1 MLESWR
7 AVPPPSVDDAN
18 WVAAS
23 PPRWERPSPFAWLA
37 TAVLLAFLLHGLWAS
52 ELSPERLNGAIP
64 RLGRFLSQA
73 FPPDLTR
80 LPQVAQ
86 ATVETFEMA
95 LLGTAIGAVLSLPL
109 SLLAARNTTPNLV
122 TYGLSRSV
130 IAFMRAVP
138 DLVWGL
144 IFIVTVG
151 LGPAAGILAIAVD
164 TIGFCGRFFA
174 ERVEEIEPGP
184 LEALRST
191 GATEPAVIAGAIV
204 PAAMPSF
211 VATTLFSLEGATRS
225 AVVLGLV
232 GAGGIG
238 IELAT
243 SMTLLR
249 YDEAATIIVLI
260 FLVVIAVERFSAAIR
275 RRLI

>member
-1 MLESWR
+1 MVETGHPATPATGNDQSR
-7 AVPPPSVDDAN
+7 ANLP
-18 WVAAS
+18 
-23 PPRWERPSPFAWLA
+23 PPRWERRSPFTWLA
-37 TAVLLAFLLHGLWAS
+37 AVILLAFLLHGVWSSGLT
-52 ELSPERLNGAIP
+52 PERLNGAVP

-73 FPPDLTR
+73 IPPDLSR
-80 LPQVAQ
+80 LPQVLE

-95 LLGTAIGAVLSLPL
+95 LVGTAIGAVVSLPIA
-109 SLLAARNTTPNLV
+109 LLAARNTTPNIV
-122 TYGLSRSV
+122 VYGVARAIIS
-130 IAFMRAVP
+130 FMRAVP

-144 IFIVTVG
+144 VFIVTVG

-164 TIGFCGRFFA
+164 TVGFCGRFFA

-191 GATEPAVIAGAIV
+191 GASEPAVIAGAIL
-204 PAAMPSF
+204 PAGMPSF

-238 IELAT
+238 IELST

-249 YDEAATIIVLI
+249 YDEAATIIVVI
-260 FLVVIAVERFSAAIR
+260 FLVVISVERFSAAIR
-275 RRLI
+275 RRII

>member
-1 MLESWR
+1 
-7 AVPPPSVDDAN
+7 
-18 WVAAS
+18 
-23 PPRWERPSPFAWLA
+23 LA
-37 TAVLLAFLLHGLWAS
+37 
-52 ELSPERLNGAIP
+52 I
-64 RLGRFLSQA
+64 
-73 FPPDLTR
+73 
-80 LPQVAQ
+80 
-86 ATVETFEMA
+86 
-95 LLGTAIGAVLSLPL
+95 
-109 SLLAARNTTPNLV
+109 
-122 TYGLSRSV
+122 YGLSRAI
-130 IAFMRAVP
+130 IAFTRAIP

-151 LGPAAGILAIAVD
+151 LGPIAGILAIAVD
-164 TIGFCGRFFA
+164 AIGFCGRMFA

-184 LEALRST
+184 LDALRST

-211 VATTLFSLEGATRS
+211 VATTLFQLEGATRT

-249 YDEAATIIVLI
+249 YDEAATIIVVI